1 MLKRLLA
8 LFLCYNHSMTDEN
21 SILQNAEKLVY
32 DKLHMDTSGHD
43 WWHMVRVR
51 NIARELAEKEGANQ
65 FICELAALLH
75 DMVDDK
81 LIADP
86 EKALIELK
94 VWLVQQELVEETI
107 KHIIQIIMTMSF
119 KGNGQSVPSTLEGKI
134 VQDADRLDAIGAI
147 GIARCMAYSGSKGR
161 PIHDPSRT
169 VRDNLSLEDYRS
181 GQDIAIMHFYEKL
194 LKLKALM
201 NTPSAR
207 KIAEHRHKVLEDFL
221 TEFYAE
227 WAGKL

>member
-1 MLKRLLA
+1 M
-8 LFLCYNHSMTDEN
+8 FLCYNHSMTDEN

-81 LIADP
+81 LNANP

-94 VWLVQQELVEETI
+94 AWLMQQELLEGVI
-107 KHIIQIIMTMSF
+107 DHIIQIITTMSF
-119 KGNGQSVPSTLEGKI
+119 KGSGQSVPPTLEGKI

-147 GIARCMAYSGSKGR
+147 GIARCMVYSGSKGR
-161 PIHDPSRT
+161 PIHDPSKV
-169 VRDNLSLEDYRS
+169 VRDNPSLEDYRN
-181 GQDIAIMHFYEKL
+181 GQDTAIMHFYEKL
-194 LKLKALM
+194 LKLKELM

-207 KIAEHRHKVLEDFL
+207 KMAEHRHKVLEDFL